1 MNAREQWKQEE
12 SLVIAANNLR
22 SNVVILMDGQLF
34 SVVDTSRVK
43 PGKGGAYIRAKLK
56 RMSDGNVIDRTFRA
70 EEKVED
76 VRLEHMQMQFLYRDG
91 DLMYFMDTE
100 TYEQQP
106 INVKQ
111 LGDVVKFLAEGFSLK
126 IEFYE
131 GKPVGV
137 EMPPSVELEITKT
150 DPGLKGD
157 TATGGSKPA
166 TLSTGYML
174 QVPLFIQLGE
184 VIRVDTRTGEYL
196 ERA

>member
-1 MNAREQWKQEE
+1 
-12 SLVIAANNLR
+12 VIAANNLR
-22 SNVVILMDGQLF
+22 SNVIILMDGQLY

-43 PGKGGAYIRAKLK
+43 PGKGGAYVRAKLK
-56 RMSDGNVIDRTFRA
+56 RMSDGNIIERTFRS
-70 EEKVED
+70 EEKIEN

-91 DLMYFMDTE
+91 DLMYFMDNE

-106 INVKQ
+106 LNVKQ
-111 LGDVVKFLAEGFSLK
+111 LGDVVKFLAEGFTIK

-131 GKPVGV
+131 GEPVGV
-137 EMPPSVELEITKT
+137 DMPPSVEMEVAKT

-166 TLSTGYML
+166 TLSTGYVV
-174 QVPLFIQLGE
+174 QVPLFIQQGE

>member
-22 SNVVILMDGQLF
+22 SNIVILMDGQLF

-56 RMSDGNVIDRTFRA
+56 RMADGNVIDRTFRA

-91 DLMYFMDTE
+91 DLMYFMDNE

-106 INVKQ
+106 LNVKQ
-111 LGDVVKFLAEGFSLK
+111 LGDVVKFLVEGFSIK

-137 EMPPSVELEITKT
+137 EIPPSVELEITKT

-166 TLSTGYML
+166 TLSTGYVL

>member
-1 MNAREQWKQEE
+1 
-12 SLVIAANNLR
+12 VIAANNLKG
-22 SNVVILMDGQLF
+22 NVIILMDGQLF

-43 PGKGGAYIRAKLK
+43 PGKGGAYVRAKLK
-56 RMSDGNVIDRTFRA
+56 RMSDGNVMERTFRS
-70 EEKVED
+70 EEKVEN

-106 INVKQ
+106 LNISK

-131 GKPVGV
+131 GEPVGV
-137 EMPPSVELEITKT
+137 EMPPSVKLEVTKT

-166 TLSTGYML
+166 TLSTGYVL
-174 QVPLFIQLGE
+174 QVPLFVQQGE